1 MAYLRVCRKRYA
13 EAYGAA
19 HLLSKQGLDVLG
31 LVLGIMFEREVR
43 MALQTSHN
51 DWTIFLT
58 RPVACVFVVLSV
70 LFVANSLWKAWK
82 DSKAE
87 KAKAQA

>member
-1 MAYLRVCRKRYA
+1 MQRGGFPTAPA
-13 EAYGAA
+13 
-19 HLLSKQGLDVLG
+19 VLG